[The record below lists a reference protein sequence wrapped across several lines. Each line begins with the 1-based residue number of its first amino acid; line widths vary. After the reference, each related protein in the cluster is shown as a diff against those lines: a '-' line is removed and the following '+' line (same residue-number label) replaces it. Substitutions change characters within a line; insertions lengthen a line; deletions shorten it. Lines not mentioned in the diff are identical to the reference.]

1 MNLTHLALSMDF
13 LSHPPR
19 IVTNMTDKATN
30 KAFNDPVAYLASLGI
45 AAELVV
51 DESPLPAA
59 A

>member
-1 MNLTHLALSMDF
+1 MDF